1 MGKGKR
7 LDLKNRVVLITGG
20 AVRIGRAISIELS
33 KTGAT
38 IFCQY
43 FSSSDA
49 AQSLKNEI
57 GKGSGNIHIFQS
69 DLSTQDGIKQ
79 TVDEV
84 IRVFGRVDILINN
97 AALFFKSPLGKATE
111 QDWDTLHNLNLK
123 APFFLSQAVSR
134 YMLEQKSGKIINI
147 ADAGAET
154 PFPAFLPYSI
164 SKAGIINLTK
174 GLAKALA
181 PDIQVNCISPGPVM
195 FPENY
200 SVKERQF
207 SIEQTLLKRE
217 GSPEDIAKTIRYL
230 IEGSDYIT
238 GVVIPVDGGRQVR

>member
-1 MGKGKR
+1 M
-7 LDLKNRVVLITGG
+7 DLKNRIVLISGG
-20 AVRIGRAISIELS
+20 AVRVGRAISLELS
-33 KTGAT
+33 KAGAT

-43 FSSSDA
+43 YSSSDA
-49 AQSLKNEI
+49 ARSLQEEI
-57 GKGSGNIHIFQS
+57 GKKGGKIHIFQS
-69 DLSTQDGIKQ
+69 NLSTQNGIKQ

-97 AALFFKSPLGKATE
+97 AALFFKTPLGKATE
-111 QDWDTLHNLNLK
+111 EDWDTLHNLNLK
-123 APFFLSQAVSR
+123 APFFLSQTVSR

-154 PFPAFLPYSI
+154 PFPAYLPYSI

-181 PDIQVNCISPGPVM
+181 PEIQVNCINPGPVM
-195 FPENY
+195 FPEKY
-200 SVKERQF
+200 SEEERKF
-207 SIEQTLLKRE
+207 SVEQTLLKRE
-217 GSPEDIAKTIRYL
+217 GSAEDIAKTIRFL

-238 GVVIPVDGGRQVR
+238 GAVIPVDGGRHVR